1 MEHEAAEPSPE
12 EIEIARLV
20 AEINERWLEGRYG
33 ELWRYFDAEMVLA
46 MPGFERRVE
55 GAEAIIESYREFG
68 DQATIHRFELG
79 DARVDVLGPSAV
91 VATGFAIDYDY
102 EGTRYRE
109 TGTDL
114 LVFVRKGDDWSVRWR
129 TVVPEDS
136 DAQQVSND

>member
-1 MEHEAAEPSPE
+1 MDHEAAEPSAE

-20 AEINERWLEGRYG
+20 AEINEHWLEGHYE
-33 ELWRYFDAEMVLA
+33 ELRRYFDPQMVLA

-68 DQATIHRFELG
+68 DQATIHRFEPG

-91 VATGFAIDYDY
+91 VATGFAIDYEY

-114 LVFVRKGDDWSVRWR
+114 LVFVRKEDGWSVRWR
-129 TVVPEDS
+129 TVVPEDA
-136 DAQQVSND
+136 DAQRAPND